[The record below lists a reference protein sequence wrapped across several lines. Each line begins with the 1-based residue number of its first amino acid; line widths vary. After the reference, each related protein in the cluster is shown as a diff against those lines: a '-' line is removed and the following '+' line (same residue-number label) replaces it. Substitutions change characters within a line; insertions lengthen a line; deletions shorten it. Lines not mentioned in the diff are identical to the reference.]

1 MIQLIALK
9 NDIGIE
15 IREKFSV
22 IQKRCESSLKKLSQ
36 ICEEVVMISTC
47 NRTEIYFNSS
57 YDDLSIVEKIFE
69 TLNWDKS
76 LMKYICHHKE
86 EKAVRHLMDVVCGFD
101 SLILGEDQIL
111 AQVKEAYETAR
122 TAKTVHKELQKLFL
136 TAITCGKE
144 FRTKSNLYKIPVSS
158 SSIAVSESRKK
169 AMNRFMI
176 LGFGE
181 VGKLTA
187 KYIMSGDFEV
197 LYIAV
202 RDISMVNI
210 EDSRVKVIPFEK
222 RLKYYEDVN
231 CIISCTSA
239 PHTVIKKDDLPN
251 NRNMLLFDL
260 AVPRDLDRDV
270 CDLKNVQVYD
280 IDTVSL
286 MDDNNRKLRKDIMKE
301 NRLILEKYIKE
312 FEQWQSLQSISLEI
326 VKLKQAGERV
336 YKERYKT
343 FRNKKDT
350 KDTDKLAE
358 VLLKSTSDAFINK
371 AIEVLKEEQ
380 LKGRVSDCMKIIQ
393 RIFYVV
399 E

>member
-36 ICEEVVMISTC
+36 IYEEVVMISTC

>member
-187 KYIMSGDFEV
+187 KYIMSGNFEV

-312 FEQWQSLQSISLEI
+312 FEQWQSLQSISQEI

-343 FRNKKDT
+343 FRNKRDT

>member
-57 YDDLSIVEKIFE
+57 YDDLSIIEKIFE

-187 KYIMSGDFEV
+187 KYIMSGNFEV

-312 FEQWQSLQSISLEI
+312 FEQWQSLQSISQEI

>member
-1 MIQLIALK
+1 MIQLIALRD
-9 NDIGIE
+9 DIGIE

-22 IQKRCESSLKKLSQ
+22 IQKRCESSLKNLSK
-36 ICEEVVMISTC
+36 ICDEVVLISTC
-47 NRTEIYFNSS
+47 NRTEIYFNSP
-57 YDDLSIVEKIFE
+57 YEDLDMVEKIFE
-69 TLNWDKS
+69 TLNWDKN
-76 LMKYICHHKE
+76 LTKYVFHYKE
-86 EKAVRHLMDVVCGFD
+86 KKVVEHLMEVVCGFH

-122 TAKTVHKELQKLFL
+122 KAKTIHKDLQKLFH
-136 TAITCGKE
+136 AAVTCGKE
-144 FRTKSNLYKIPVSS
+144 FRTKSSLYKIPVSS

-169 AMNRFMI
+169 GMNRFML

-187 KYIMSGDFEV
+187 KYIMSGAFEV

-202 RDISMVNI
+202 RDTNTVDIK
-210 EDSRVKVIPFEK
+210 DSRVIVIPFEK
-222 RLKYYEDVN
+222 RLKYYEEVN

-251 NRNMLLFDL
+251 NSNMILFDL
-260 AVPRDLDRDV
+260 AVPRDLDKDV
-270 CDLKNVQVYD
+270 YTLKNVMVYD

-286 MDDNNRKLRKDIMKE
+286 IDDNNRKLRKNIMEE
-301 NRLILEKYIKE
+301 NKFILDKYIEE
-312 FEQWQSLQSISLEI
+312 FEQWQSLQSISQEI
-326 VKLKQAGERV
+326 IKLKQAGERV
-336 YKERYKT
+336 YKERYKK

-358 VLLKSTSDAFINK
+358 VLLKSTSDAFINR
-371 AIEVLKEEQ
+371 AIDVLKEEQ
-380 LKGRVSDCMKIIQ
+380 LKGRVNDCMRIIQ
-393 RIFYVV
+393 RIFYAA